1 MWMRQMIWWLLLV
14 FSYDKIMAFDKLLY
28 KPPPTHYTY
37 MGQLLK
43 LCYAER
49 SNPVVITKNLIDI
62 IDEVSVD
69 NIEFPV
75 MAIDTN
81 FKSKDIQ
88 IFNPSYPLYILSTDS
103 IDQLQTLLNEL
114 KSTPTWSIISIF
126 FIVGSIESN
135 CRNAS
140 EVLQLLWTMELLSS
154 FYVCIEPNNDKMI
167 YTYNPYTNR
176 APEPWENVDLI
187 DKPNDRWT
195 LYKQLYSQNDKKFCQ
210 SLSFDKTKVLDGYEV
225 KAVGEAISW
234 TNISRN
240 ETYNTSSFDNTL
252 LNIEKMFYKT
262 LFSKLNVTPIISYDD
277 EGFYENGSASG
288 FVKSLINGTHDVGL
302 GLRLTSDE
310 AYKVIDIINLYYQ
323 NGFMIITQQ
332 RPFTIP
338 TEEVADFK
346 DLHFAI
352 ILSIIVFSLTFIMI
366 ALNNG
371 FQYFE
376 AALNVF
382 RMILGAAIRTPL
394 RSLSMRICFL
404 TATLLVF
411 MINPAIQGRLSS
423 LLATPERRNPEN
435 FEDLYEHKYHLYHH
449 PVVEQDILSEQL
461 WSNSSDRYHLHPILS
476 ALFGCSEYVLNDTS
490 AACLAYSEFQV
501 SSALKYNLHISQK
514 LQLKNYFSFW
524 ARKNWALKA
533 RVDQI
538 ASRMNEAG
546 LFDHWDRATL
556 QWPLKKLKASESVD
570 TSMQYT
576 QIELE
581 NMLFIYIFMS
591 LSLVFIL
598 ITFGFELLFNKLAPR
613 KLKLRQK
620 VVIFNRRVHVL
631 NEWV

>member
-1 MWMRQMIWWLLLV
+1 MWMRKMVLWLLLV
-14 FSYDKIMAFDKLLY
+14 FSYGKIMAFNELLY
-28 KPPPTHYTY
+28 KPPRTHETY

-49 SNPVVITKNLIDI
+49 SNPVVITSNLIDI
-62 IDEVSVD
+62 IDEIPVD

-75 MAIDTN
+75 MAIDTD

-114 KSTPTWSIISIF
+114 KSTPTWSIVSIF

-176 APEPWENVDLI
+176 APEPWENVDII

-195 LYKQLYSQNDKKFCQ
+195 LYKQLFSQNDKKFCQ
-210 SLSFDKTKVLDGYEV
+210 SLSFDKTKALDGYEV

-240 ETYNTSSFDNTL
+240 ETYNTSSFENTL
-252 LNIEKMFYKT
+252 LNTEKMFFKT
-262 LFSKLNVTPIISYDD
+262 LFSKLNVTPIINYDD

-288 FVKSLINGTHDVGL
+288 YVKSLINGTHDIGL
-302 GLRLTSDE
+302 GLRLTSEE

-323 NGFMIITQQ
+323 NGFMILTQQ

-338 TEEVADFK
+338 TEEVADFN
-346 DLHFAI
+346 DLHFAT

-382 RMILGAAIRTPL
+382 RMILGAAIPTPL
-394 RSLSMRICFL
+394 RSLSMRLCFL
-404 TATLLVF
+404 AATLLVF

-423 LLATPERRNPEN
+423 LLSTPERRNPEN

-449 PVVEQDILSEQL
+449 PALELDIVSKEL
-461 WSNSSDRYHLHPILS
+461 WSNSSDRYYLHPILS

-490 AACLAYSEFQV
+490 AACLAYSEFQI
-501 SSALKYNLHISQK
+501 SSALKYNLHISQRFQVK
-514 LQLKNYFSFW
+514 SYFTFW

-546 LFDHWDRATL
+546 LFDHWDKATL

-570 TSMQYT
+570 KSMQYT

-613 KLKLRQK
+613 KRKLRQK
-620 VVIFNRRVHVL
+620 VVIFNRRVHGL